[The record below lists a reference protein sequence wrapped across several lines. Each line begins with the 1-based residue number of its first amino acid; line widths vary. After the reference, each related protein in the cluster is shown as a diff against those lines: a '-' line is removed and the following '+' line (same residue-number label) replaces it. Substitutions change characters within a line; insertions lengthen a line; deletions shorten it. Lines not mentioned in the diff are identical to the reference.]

1 MLADSVA
8 IGEKALREAFAD
20 DGEVRMLLIV
30 CQLKV
35 ATAQQVDAE
44 GVEETGPDGDFS
56 RHHVET
62 SVRIFGRG

>member
-1 MLADSVA
+1 
-8 IGEKALREAFAD
+8 
-20 DGEVRMLLIV
+20 MLLIV